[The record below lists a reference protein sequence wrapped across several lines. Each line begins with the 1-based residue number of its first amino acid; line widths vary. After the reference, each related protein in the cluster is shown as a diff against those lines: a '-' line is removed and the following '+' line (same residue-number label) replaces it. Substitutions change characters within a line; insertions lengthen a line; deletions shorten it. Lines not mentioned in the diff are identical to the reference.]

1 MLPTSQGVQIAAYGK
16 SLGPVSQQILKPDL
30 SHQTNAQP
38 AQAKNTFLNLTQ
50 NKDAKSPRQG
60 IQQLRDL
67 SIVGRE
73 IIGS

>member
-38 AQAKNTFLNLTQ
+38 GQAKNTFLN
-50 NKDAKSPRQG
+50 
-60 IQQLRDL
+60 
-67 SIVGRE
+67 
-73 IIGS
+73 